1 MRGDF
6 KIYYKGGEKREKK
19 CGGGVAIA
27 ERLEN

>member
-6 KIYYKGGEKREKK
+6 KIYYIGGGKTGKK